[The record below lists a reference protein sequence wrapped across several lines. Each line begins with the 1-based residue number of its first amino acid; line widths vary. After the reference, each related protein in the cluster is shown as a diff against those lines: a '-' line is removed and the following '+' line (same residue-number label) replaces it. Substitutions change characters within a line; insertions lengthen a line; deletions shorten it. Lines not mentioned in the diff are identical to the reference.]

1 MATPTTSVRVR
12 LGTLAAAVLAM
23 AMLAGCGIHVTKD
36 QQGKEKKVD
45 IDSVLGGVHVSKD
58 EHGNDKKVDIES
70 PFGGVHVRTDVDPKD
85 TGIPVYP
92 GARLKPETEHNQSSA
107 NVNISSEFF
116 GVKVV
121 AVAFESDDPPSKVLD
136 FYRDKLKS
144 YGNVL
149 ECKGS
154 HGHTTAKPG
163 ESKEL
168 TCGDETSNMVHNAVH
183 DAVHNAVQNATGGGR
198 AGMDSQNMDSQGMEL
213 KVGTTDHAHVVEV
226 KPRGDG
232 STFSLIYV
240 QTRGGKDSI

>member
-1 MATPTTSVRVR
+1 MAVPITLVRVR
-12 LGTLAAAVLAM
+12 LGTVGAALLAM
-23 AMLAGCGIHVTKD
+23 AMLAGCGVHVTKD
-36 QQGKEKKVD
+36 QQGKDKKVD

-70 PFGGVHVRTDVDPKD
+70 PFGGIHVRTNADAKD

-121 AVAFESDDPPSKVLD
+121 AVAFESDDPPAKVLD
-136 FYRDKLKS
+136 FYRDKLKT

-149 ECKGS
+149 ECKGGY
-154 HGHTTAKPG
+154 GHTSAKPG

-168 TCGDETSNMVHNAVH
+168 TCGNEDANVVHNAMRNATH
-183 DAVHNAVQNATGGGR
+183 DAATGGSGE
-198 AGMDSQNMDSQGMEL
+198 GTEL

-232 STFSLIYV
+232 STFSLVYI

>member
-1 MATPTTSVRVR
+1 MATPITSVRVR
-12 LGTLAAAVLAM
+12 LGTLAAALLAM

-45 IDSVLGGVHVSKD
+45 IESVLGGVHVSKD

-70 PFGGVHVRTDVDPKD
+70 PFGGVHVRTNADPKD

-107 NVNISSEFF
+107 NVNISSSFF

-121 AVAFESDDPPSKVLD
+121 AVSFESDDPPAKVLD
-136 FYRDKLKS
+136 FYRDKLKT

-149 ECKGS
+149 ECKGT
-154 HGHTTAKPG
+154 HGHTSAKPG

-168 TCGDETSNMVHNAVH
+168 TCGDEGPPSGLHVDINS
-183 DAVHNAVQNATGGGR
+183 GGG
-198 AGMDSQNMDSQGMEL
+198 AEL

-226 KPRGDG
+226 KPRGEG
-232 STFSLIYV
+232 SAFSLVYV